1 VPLLR
6 RLHDAGPW
14 FVGRPSV
21 AVAIATVLFAATLA
35 LLVATGPS
43 SDVSTLLFSLPI
55 ALLAAAFGLRG
66 GIGAGVVS
74 VAMLVLWSASG
85 GVSFSAAGWV
95 TRIVPLLLLG
105 VLLGDALDRL
115 RRAEAARIRLAEA
128 ERRHREAVQLNDTIV
143 QSLSAAKWALERADL
158 DGGLDIVTET
168 LDRSQQLVS
177 DLIRGAQLRPL
188 WMGDSLDTG
197 PLEPDPLDDVHVH
210 KPVVGLLDDR
220 V

>member
-1 VPLLR
+1 MLR
-6 RLHDAGPW
+6 RLRHAGPW

-21 AVAIATVLFAATLA
+21 AVATAAVLFAATLA
-35 LLVATGPS
+35 LLAATGPD
-43 SDVSTLLFSLPI
+43 SDVSALLFSLPI

-66 GIGAGVVS
+66 GIGAGMVS
-74 VAMLVLWSASG
+74 VGLLVGWTAFDRGSLSA
-85 GVSFSAAGWV
+85 VGWV
-95 TRIVPLLLLG
+95 TRVVPLLLLG

-143 QSLSAAKWALERADL
+143 QSLSAAKWALESHDL
-158 DGGLDIVTET
+158 DAGLEIVTET
-168 LDRSQQLVS
+168 LARSQQLVS

-188 WMGDSLDTG
+188 WMGVSAPAPGHGGT
-197 PLEPDPLDDVHVH
+197 LEGQQAVD
-210 KPVVGLLDDR
+210 LLDDR